1 MTKTLSERIAERSS
15 ARAHVRKHVNR
26 SAFIVLKDDIKGALD
41 DGWSVRVIWQ
51 TLHAEGRVS
60 FGYDAFARYV
70 EQLIRGPARGM
81 HPSMK
86 SLSPQAI
93 ELLKTFETKP
103 DPSRNDLPQPDM
115 PDFRYNATPNKLELL

>member
-1 MTKTLSERIAERSS
+1 MAKTLSERIAERSI
-15 ARAHVRKHVNR
+15 ARAHARKHVNR

-70 EQLIRGPARGM
+70 EQLIRAPARGM
-81 HPSMK
+81 HPSVK
-86 SLSPQAI
+86 PLSPQAM
-93 ELLKTFETKP
+93 ELLKTLETKP
-103 DPSRNDLPQPDM
+103 DSSLTRPPQLGM
-115 PDFRYNATPNKLELL
+115 PDFRYNATPNKRELL